1 METTVTAKRTK
12 RTKPGRARKP
22 VTIDSSL
29 PEQMTEAHE
38 EAEKAGVLSI
48 LGYMTWW
55 KLAGIEVAV
64 PEAIKACEKVG
75 IPKQHAPNIEARGGM
90 TKALEALGLRASP
103 QSGKRKQIDPTT
115 TAKKGKKT
123 KARAPVAVEPE
134 TRLFYDRLVDN
145 DERIVMS
152 ISERLVENHGG
163 QPVARYVERQSVTYV
178 RADKRIECATSFM
191 RDDIEREYRKW
202 IGTYRSDDIATIITN
217 TLRAVQ
223 AVRIED
229 GLYFLPRQSAEWAS
243 RLKALCRELGGKLR
257 SLPISDVQDAEAVT
271 EDEGDIRD
279 LTGTALKDELAA
291 LITDLDGVRRNLAD
305 GVEVRESTFESRL
318 ERFEELRE
326 KARLYSDLLAIE
338 TREIE
343 DKLDILSEGVS
354 KMISGEGSRPDDEEK
369 ES

>member
-1 METTVTAKRTK
+1 VTLDA
-12 RTKPGRARKP
+12 
-22 VTIDSSL
+22 SL
-29 PEQMTEAHE
+29 PEQVTEAHE
-38 EAEKAGVLSI
+38 EAEKAGVLAI

-115 TAKKGKKT
+115 TAAKKGKKAKT
-123 KARAPVAVEPE
+123 QAQLAVEPE

-152 ISERLVENHGG
+152 ISERLVENHAG

-354 KMISGEGSRPDDEEK
+354 KMISGESRGQETEANEK
-369 ES
+369 KGED